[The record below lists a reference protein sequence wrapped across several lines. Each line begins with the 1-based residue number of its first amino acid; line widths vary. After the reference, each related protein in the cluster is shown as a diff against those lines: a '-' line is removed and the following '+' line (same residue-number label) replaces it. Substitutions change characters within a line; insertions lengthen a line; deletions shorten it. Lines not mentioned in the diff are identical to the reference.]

1 MAWKILIVGGGLVGA
16 TLVGCVSMGAHHK
29 SLADLAESCRVAS
42 HSALAFERYKHDA
55 ESQIAALEQE
65 QERLGRA
72 YLVTKNELTRT
83 QSELQSAQYHLGL
96 ERGGR
101 GDAEK
106 EVRTLLQQR
115 EVLASRVEDLEGRL
129 EVKEEKLDRGTAVRA
144 VGRARLEL
152 LTEDRERLESEW
164 LVATTA
170 AAQAQERLAAVQHAL
185 QIEQAGRQE
194 ADRALS
200 RVQERSE
207 QLERLEH
214 EVRRER
220 DALKTKLGDITAR
233 LGAARAALLE
243 SSEALHAAQERLA
256 FLREEQTQTRAA
268 LSEAKSQ
275 SKRLRA
281 ALAAEREIWLGLQ
294 EALRKVERPPLPSA
308 PE

>member
-16 TLVGCVSMGAHHK
+16 TLVGCVSMGEHHK

-42 HSALAFERYKHDA
+42 HSALAFEQYKHDA
-55 ESQIAALEQE
+55 ESRIAALEQE

-72 YLVTKNELTRT
+72 YLVTKNELTQT
-83 QSELQSAQYHLGL
+83 QSELQSAQYHLAL
-96 ERGGR
+96 ERGAR
-101 GDAEK
+101 GDAEQ

-115 EVLASRVEDLEGRL
+115 EVLASRVGDLEGRL

-144 VGRARLEL
+144 VGRARLDL

-170 AAQAQERLAAVQHAL
+170 AAQAQERLAAVQRAL
-185 QIEQAGRQE
+185 QSEAAGRQE

-220 DALKTKLGDITAR
+220 DALKTKLGDVTSR

-243 SSEALHAAQERLA
+243 SSEALHEAQERLA

-294 EALRKVERPPLPSA
+294 EALRKVERPPLPST